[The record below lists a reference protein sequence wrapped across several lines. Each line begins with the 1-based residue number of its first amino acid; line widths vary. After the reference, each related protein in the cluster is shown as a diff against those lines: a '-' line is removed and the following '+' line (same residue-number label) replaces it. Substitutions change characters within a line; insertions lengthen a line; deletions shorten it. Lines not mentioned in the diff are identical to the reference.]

1 MGKSAAVSW
10 IAISCDRY
18 WPRADPEIRDLG
30 HVVLSGD
37 PGEEGVHFDDPCDYG
52 FVEVQIIGRGP
63 VKTTWI
69 DRANWLQ

>member
-1 MGKSAAVSW
+1 M
-10 IAISCDRY
+10 
-18 WPRADPEIRDLG
+18 PDLG

-37 PGEEGVHFDDPCDYG
+37 PGEEGVHFDDPCGYG

-69 DRANWLQ
+69 DRANQLQ